1 MQITTHKVA
10 LHPQLSPYLCLHT
23 HHHPPPPSQISDG
36 QVQDLDIHRLLKR
49 SGIPE
54 RDLRQRVAEEL
65 DLAAQER
72 LVRRAMDAPSLT
84 ALQDRSRAIAE
95 FAYDIRQAAVAGR
108 ASEGAPSLRATD
120 DVVRQ
125 PRVDLLRLDV
135 GGVVRDALRPRAKLR
150 PARQRAV
157 VASTVP
163 RDLAL
168 VVVVQS
174 AEHLP
179 MRAEAAEAVRDAGGY
194 LGPSADEQA
203 LLACFAEVLFGDYA
217 VRTQTQ
223 IGTSASFNEVG
234 GGCLYVCRLD
244 VCLGKMCAL
253 EMRCVHCG
261 WKGSPPSSTRWG

>member
-1 MQITTHKVA
+1 M
-10 LHPQLSPYLCLHT
+10 
-23 HHHPPPPSQISDG
+23 
-36 QVQDLDIHRLLKR
+36 QDLDIHRLLKR